1 MIRLRHRRSVSLT
14 ASLIVRDE
22 ERHLDAC
29 LASLSGV
36 VDDIVVVDTG
46 STDSSI
52 DIACDHGARIDRI
65 DWPEDF
71 AAARNHALGLVRTDW
86 VLYVD
91 ADERVRPIDPAVLRR
106 EIGGRRT
113 VGATVDLHPRTGHTA
128 YRELRL
134 FRSDPRLRFR
144 GVIHETIWPAV
155 HDVMA
160 RNLMW
165 VRPSSL
171 VIHHVGYDGPQDH
184 KHPRN
189 LPLLRR
195 ALAEDPDH
203 VYCWYHLGATLR
215 AIGDKDGAREAWLAG
230 IDVLRRR
237 GSTRPADS
245 LPFIEL
251 IQADLA
257 DSRDVAGLM
266 VEAREMFPR
275 DPVLRWIGARMAML
289 DGRHEEAIAGFTT
302 LAHEA
307 GRGDLT
313 EDLGYP
319 SALFGATTF
328 AMIATCH
335 FERADHRAAA
345 DFFARAE
352 SAEPNNIEYRTKRV
366 LSEHLASR

>member
-1 MIRLRHRRSVSLT
+1 MIRRRRSVSVT
-14 ASLIVRDE
+14 AALIVRDE
-22 ERHLDAC
+22 ERHLGAC
-29 LASLSGV
+29 LESLREV

-46 STDSSI
+46 STDASI
-52 DIACDHGARIDRI
+52 EIAHGHGARVDRI
-65 DWPEDF
+65 DWPDDF
-71 AAARNHALGLVRTDW
+71 AAARNHALDLVDTDW
-86 VLYVD
+86 VLYID
-91 ADERVRPIDPAVLRR
+91 ADERVRPIPRDVLHR

-144 GVIHETIWPAV
+144 GIIHETIWPAV
-155 HDVMA
+155 HEVMA
-160 RNLMW
+160 RDLMR

-171 VIHHVGYDGPQDH
+171 VIDHIGYDGPQDH

-195 ALAEDPDH
+195 ALAQDPDH

-215 AIGDKDGAREAWLAG
+215 ATGDAAGARDAWLAG

-237 GSTRPADS
+237 GPTRPADS
-245 LPFIEL
+245 LAFIEL
-251 IQADLA
+251 IQADVA
-257 DSRDVAGLM
+257 DSHDVTELM
-266 VEAREMFPR
+266 IEARTMFPR
-275 DPVLRWIGARMAML
+275 DPVLRWTEARIAMIQ
-289 DGRHEEAIAGFTT
+289 GRHDEAIAGFTALT
-302 LAHEA
+302 EAA

-313 EDLGYP
+313 EDLGYQ
-319 SALFGATTF
+319 SSLFGATTF

-335 FERADHRAAA
+335 FEQGDHRAAA

-352 SAEPNNIEYRTKRV
+352 SAEPDNVEYRTRRV

>member
-1 MIRLRHRRSVSLT
+1 MIRRRRSVSVT

-22 ERHLDAC
+22 EHHLGAC
-29 LASLSGV
+29 LESLVDV

-46 STDSSI
+46 SVDSSM
-52 DIACDHGARIDRI
+52 DIARDHGARIDQI
-65 DWPEDF
+65 EWPEDF

-86 VLYVD
+86 VLYID
-91 ADERVRPIDPAVLRR
+91 ADERVRPIDRNVVNR

-113 VGATVDLHPRTGHTA
+113 IGATVDLHPRTGHTA

-155 HDVMA
+155 HEVMA
-160 RNLMW
+160 RDLMR

-171 VIHHVGYDGPQDH
+171 VMDHVGYDGPQDH

-195 ALAEDPDH
+195 ALAQDPDH

-215 AIGDKDGAREAWLAG
+215 ATGDPSGARDAWLAG

-237 GSTRPADS
+237 GATRPADS
-245 LPFIEL
+245 LAFIEL

-257 DSRDVAGLM
+257 DSRDVTELM
-266 VEAREMFPR
+266 AEARTRFPR
-275 DPVLRWIGARMAML
+275 DPVLRWIEARIAMIE
-289 DGRHEEAIAGFTT
+289 GRHDEAIAGFTALT
-302 LAHEA
+302 AAA
-307 GRGDLT
+307 GRGELT
-313 EDLGYP
+313 EDLGFP
-319 SALFGATTF
+319 SSLFGATTL

-335 FERADHRAAA
+335 FEQGAHRSAA

-352 SAEPNNIEYRTKRV
+352 SAEPDNIEYRTKRV